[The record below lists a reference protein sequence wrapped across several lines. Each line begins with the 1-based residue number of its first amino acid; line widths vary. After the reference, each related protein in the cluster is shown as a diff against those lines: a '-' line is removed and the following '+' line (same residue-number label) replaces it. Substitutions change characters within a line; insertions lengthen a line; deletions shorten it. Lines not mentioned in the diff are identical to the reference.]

1 MSVGACACG
10 TGGGVG
16 QQAHKEAP
24 TPCFSSPATEG
35 GEGQAHPPRMAEAPP
50 PPPDPDMPPPP
61 HHQHTR
67 VAHKH
72 IKVNN
77 TIFDV
82 ANIL

>member
-1 MSVGACACG
+1 MRDR
-10 TGGGVG
+10 GGVWG
-16 QQAHKEAP
+16 NRLTKRPPPPVSGHRLRKE
-24 TPCFSSPATEG
+24 G
-35 GEGQAHPPRMAEAPP
+35 RGLGQAHPPRMAKAPP